1 MAKQISGGSSGLR
14 GREERPRGGR
24 ARRMG
29 EMLPAVGGVAFRR
42 FGFVQSAIVSRW
54 AEIVGERYAKAST
67 PESIRFPKGKREGGT
82 LSMMVTGA
90 HAPMIQHVLPVIME
104 KVNRFFGYPA
114 IAKVEIRQGLIPLR
128 AVRPVRPVRD
138 PVPVELGDSLKTV
151 ADPELRAV
159 LESLAQS
166 VAAQSVSI
174 EIKGKIR

>member
-1 MAKQISGGSSGLR
+1 MAKQISGKSSGAR
-14 GREERPRGGR
+14 VKEERPRGGR

-29 EMLPAVGGVAFRR
+29 EMLPDVGGVAFRR
-42 FGFVQSAIVSRW
+42 FGFVQSTIVSRW
-54 AEIVGERYAKAST
+54 AEIVGERYAKVST

-90 HAPMIQHVLPVIME
+90 HAPMMQHVLPVIIE
-104 KVNRFFGYPA
+104 KVNRFFGYAA
-114 IAKVEIRQGLIPLR
+114 ISRVDIRQGAMPPRRAPL
-128 AVRPVRPVRD
+128 ARPVRD
-138 PVPVELGDSLKTV
+138 PVPVELSDSLKTV

-174 EIKGKIR
+174 EIRGTVR